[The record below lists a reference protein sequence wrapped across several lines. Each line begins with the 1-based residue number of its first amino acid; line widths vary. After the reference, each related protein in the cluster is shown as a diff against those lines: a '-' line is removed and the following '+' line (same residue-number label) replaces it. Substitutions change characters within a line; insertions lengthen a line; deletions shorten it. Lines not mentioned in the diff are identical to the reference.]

1 MTKKTV
7 TKKRPTVES
16 APYCFKADWQLPD
29 ANALQA
35 LEKGEADEMQQK
47 RALAWIINVAAGTYQ
62 VAWEPD
68 NERASSFESG
78 RRFVGLKIVE
88 LLKLNLANFRRKQP

>member
-1 MTKKTV
+1 MTKKKQV
-7 TKKRPTVES
+7 KRTES
-16 APYCFKADWQLPD
+16 APYCFRADWQPPD
-29 ANALQA
+29 ASALQA
-35 LEKGEADEMQQK
+35 LEKGEADEHQQK

-88 LLKLNLANFRRKQP
+88 LIKLNLANFSKL

>member
-1 MTKKTV
+1 MTKKKES
-7 TKKRPTVES
+7 KKKVDS
-16 APYCFKADWQLPD
+16 APYCFKSDWQLPD

-35 LEKGEADEMQQK
+35 LEKGEADENQQK

-88 LLKLNLANFRRKQP
+88 LLKLNLANFRRKQ

>member
-1 MTKKTV
+1 MTKKKIGKKKTV
-7 TKKRPTVES
+7 QS
-16 APYCFKADWQLPD
+16 APYCFRADWELAD

-35 LEKGEADEMQQK
+35 LEKGEADEVQQK
-47 RALAWIINVAAGTYQ
+47 RALAWIINNAAATYQ

-78 RRFVGLKIVE
+78 RRFVGIKIVE
-88 LLKLNLANFRRKQP
+88 LLKLNLANFRRKQ